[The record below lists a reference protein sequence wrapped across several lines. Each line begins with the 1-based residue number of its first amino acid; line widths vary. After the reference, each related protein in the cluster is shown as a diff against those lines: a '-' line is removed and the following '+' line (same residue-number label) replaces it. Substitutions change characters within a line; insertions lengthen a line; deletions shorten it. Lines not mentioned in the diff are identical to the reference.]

1 MKGTTRTN
9 HHNLLSACHQRRL
22 AGQFLCPLYLQGH
35 PARQVLRLS
44 RQARAR
50 STPFPAC
57 QISPSPRCRVERKG
71 KGRIGRASERA
82 SELTNNEEAEG
93 SCRSYCCCCCC
104 GGVCGCVVKESS
116 LPAEGA
122 PRLAIDDDAVFC
134 VEVLYLP
141 LEASSFSSF
150 SSSAC
155 HAHASQVSSSL
166 SPDPVGRY

>member
-1 MKGTTRTN
+1 MK
-9 HHNLLSACHQRRL
+9 
-22 AGQFLCPLYLQGH
+22 
-35 PARQVLRLS
+35 RQKGVVVLIV
-44 RQARAR
+44 A
-50 STPFPAC
+50 
-57 QISPSPRCRVERKG
+57 VVVVVV
-71 KGRIGRASERA
+71 
-82 SELTNNEEAEG
+82 
-93 SCRSYCCCCCC
+93 
-104 GGVCGCVVKESS
+104 VCVCVVKESS

-155 HAHASQVSSSL
+155 HAHASRVSSSL

>member
-1 MKGTTRTN
+1 M
-9 HHNLLSACHQRRL
+9 
-22 AGQFLCPLYLQGH
+22 
-35 PARQVLRLS
+35 
-44 RQARAR
+44 
-50 STPFPAC
+50 
-57 QISPSPRCRVERKG
+57 
-71 KGRIGRASERA
+71 
-82 SELTNNEEAEG
+82 
-93 SCRSYCCCCCC
+93 
-104 GGVCGCVVKESS
+104 CGCVVKESS